1 MWLVFYHVLLLHAGK
16 KSSRGPSFKLSG
28 VTVSV
33 KSVLQAMADLEPLAA
48 VVPVDKE
55 ERKK

>member
-1 MWLVFYHVLLLHAGK
+1 MLTFPGVVVSGK

-28 VTVSV
+28 VTVNV
-33 KSVLQAMADLEPLAA
+33 KSVLQAVADLEPLAT
-48 VVPVDKE
+48 VIPSDKE